1 MSVIASDLGIQ
12 LPLVPEYTTNNAHM
26 FFISFDSLEQRSHY
40 IQKLKEKDIL
50 AVFHYISLHSSP
62 YYNEKHDGGVLRN
75 SDKFT
80 DTLLRLPLF
89 YELTENE
96 IDMIVS
102 CFE

>member
-1 MSVIASDLGIQ
+1 MSAVATDLAIQ
-12 LPLVPEYTTNNAHM
+12 LPLVPEYATNNAHM
-26 FFISFDSLEQRSHY
+26 FFISFNNIEQRSQY

-62 YYNEKHDGGVLRN
+62 YYREKHDGRVLEH

-89 YELTENE
+89 YELTEE
-96 IDMIVS
+96 DIDLIVD
-102 CFE
+102 CFK